1 MVAGIGPTEIIIVL
15 ALALLLLGPKRLP
28 ETAKSIGR
36 GMREF
41 KDSIAGRDRE
51 GDDVLTGTVEPA
63 RDRP

>member
-15 ALALLLLGPKRLP
+15 ALVLLVLGPKRLP

-41 KDSIAGRDRE
+41 KDSIAGRDPE